1 MAAGK
6 ASKDKGKRFEREIAK
21 YLTDLFGVGEFLR
34 THSSGAFTGGANA
47 FRKDRLG
54 TGQTRLF
61 LGDIIPPDG
70 VDLVVE
76 CKNHSEFGGGFHS
89 LMSGENKKLD
99 GWISEVYAD
108 SHNGEIP
115 YVLVF
120 KITGTRKTFWC
131 LPRGVFGLEVCL
143 KTLCHTLYLHKES
156 GEFFHIVESEVFE
169 KIKDSIFKVIK
180 RG

>member
-1 MAAGK
+1 MGGK

-54 TGQTRLF
+54 SGQTRMF

-70 VDLVVE
+70 INLVVE

-89 LMSGENKKLD
+89 LMAGENKKLD
-99 GWISEVYAD
+99 GWLKEVYLD

-131 LPRGVFGLEVCL
+131 FPRGIFDLEWDL
-143 KTLCHTLYLHKES
+143 KCLCHTLYFSKES
-156 GEFFHIVESEVFE
+156 GEYLYVIESEVFE
-169 KIKDSIFKVIK
+169 KIKDSILKVI
-180 RG
+180 RR